1 MKNSEN
7 NMSPGVRGLARSQF
21 VKRYGVL
28 GWGVSTA
35 VIWAVLMAAIESS
48 ASLLVLLPIAL
59 VLFPIGGYFF
69 GQALWSVHERS

>member
-1 MKNSEN
+1 MKNSDN
-7 NMSPGVRGLARSQF
+7 NMISGVRGLSRSQF
-21 VKRYGVL
+21 VRRYGVL

-35 VIWAVLMAAIESS
+35 VIWAVLMVAIESS

-69 GQALWSVHERS
+69 GQALWSVHE